1 MRARCTTDRSLLAAR
16 CACYRFTKVMCA
28 SGPDQFEQLGIEYAR
43 DDAGGALTTSFGSL
57 KIGADLSLK
66 VHADHTHDL
75 LAC

>member
-1 MRARCTTDRSLLAAR
+1 
-16 CACYRFTKVMCA
+16 MCA

-66 VHADHTHDL
+66 VHADHPHEL
-75 LAC
+75 FACS